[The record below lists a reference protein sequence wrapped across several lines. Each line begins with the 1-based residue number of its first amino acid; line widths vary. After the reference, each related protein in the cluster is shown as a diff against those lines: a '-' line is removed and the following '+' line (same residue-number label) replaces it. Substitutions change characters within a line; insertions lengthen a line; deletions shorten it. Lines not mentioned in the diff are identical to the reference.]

1 MPKTPPEVVWS
12 DHAVSRGAERFGDCT
27 QLTFPDEIIQAVAC
41 CKQVGE
47 SFRVGQAGVLYCC
60 VLASETQVVVKTV
73 HGTTK
78 EHMDRSTGHS
88 YGVATSSYRGPLRRR
103 YSAREPGARAGN
115 KFNCG
120 PVCLPCRNYFDY
132 D

>member
-1 MPKTPPEVVWS
+1 MKAPPAVFWS
-12 DHAVSRGAERFGDCT
+12 NHAVERGAERFGDCCS
-27 QLTFPDEIIQAVAC
+27 LTFPDEIIQAVAC

-60 VLASETQVVVKTV
+60 VKATENQVLVKTV

-88 YGVATSSYRGPLRRR
+88 YGVATSAYRGPLRRR
-103 YSAREPGARAGN
+103 HSAREPRPRASD
-115 KFNCG
+115 KFNSG
-120 PVCLPCRNYFDY
+120 PVCLPCCNYLHE
-132 D
+132 